1 MQKHK
6 LSLIEES
13 SRFYQLIVE
22 SFNKKTVIMRT
33 KEVIFSFLG
42 VTLQKSQQLQTG
54 QRKQTLPCRK
64 ITIRCER
71 CIMETL
77 KKNLVLP
84 NKIKDIIYNLHKTVF
99 IDIFIKVLRIYIT
112 ISFLME
118 QDSTQSKNML
128 NNNSGTYTLS
138 KCIFRLVC

>member
-1 MQKHK
+1 
-6 LSLIEES
+6 
-13 SRFYQLIVE
+13 
-22 SFNKKTVIMRT
+22 
-33 KEVIFSFLG
+33 
-42 VTLQKSQQLQTG
+42 
-54 QRKQTLPCRK
+54 
-64 ITIRCER
+64 
-71 CIMETL
+71 METL

-118 QDSTQSKNML
+118 QDSTQSKN
-128 NNNSGTYTLS
+128 NSGTYTLS

>member
-1 MQKHK
+1 
-6 LSLIEES
+6 
-13 SRFYQLIVE
+13 
-22 SFNKKTVIMRT
+22 
-33 KEVIFSFLG
+33 
-42 VTLQKSQQLQTG
+42 
-54 QRKQTLPCRK
+54 
-64 ITIRCER
+64 
-71 CIMETL
+71 METL

-118 QDSTQSKNML
+118 QDSTQSKNMI

>member
-1 MQKHK
+1 
-6 LSLIEES
+6 
-13 SRFYQLIVE
+13 
-22 SFNKKTVIMRT
+22 
-33 KEVIFSFLG
+33 
-42 VTLQKSQQLQTG
+42 
-54 QRKQTLPCRK
+54 
-64 ITIRCER
+64 
-71 CIMETL
+71 METL

-128 NNNSGTYTLS
+128 VNNSGTSTLS
-138 KCIFRLVC
+138 KSIFRLVR